1 MKSSVLYNTSN
12 LVLHLKV
19 IIYCFM
25 YFYIPAILVSI
36 HPKQQG
42 DMYVC
47 NLYPKLAFSGEIC
60 TLEVGVHS

>member
-1 MKSSVLYNTSN
+1 MKSSVLYNPSN

-36 HPKQQG
+36 HTPNNKEIG
-42 DMYVC
+42 
-47 NLYPKLAFSGEIC
+47 LFSLWI
-60 TLEVGVHS
+60 SYMNKYNNKRQ